1 MFLTISSRSKEE
13 TVLYCNAPVV
23 PPYATIGNLRLSYK
37 PGDRLNV
44 TCDVGGEPV
53 TLECVDGLWTGQ
65 NAVCNSP
72 AQACSPPNIHP
83 ISYVEGVKPR
93 YKNGDQVNITCN
105 DHSDQF
111 VWECQEDGLWRER
124 NIKCAFNVTPV
135 AGDCTNRG
143 YGLASK
149 EALSEKVRGPLPDV
163 PEGFANYVADEQSLY
178 VEPYL
183 KQNGDPSSSYEVYE

>member
-1 MFLTISSRSKEE
+1 MLTHFYQE

-44 TCDVGGEPV
+44 TCDIGGEPV

-65 NAVCNSP
+65 NAMCDSP

-83 ISYVEGVKPR
+83 ISYVEAVKPR

-105 DHSDQF
+105 DNSDQF
-111 VWECQEDGLWRER
+111 VWECHEDGLWRGR

-135 AGDCTNRG
+135 AGQNIGPPVPMIKLPKEVNGREYFIT
-143 YGLASK
+143 GLLVVAIILFVLVLMSL
-149 EALSEKVRGPLPDV
+149 ATFFIFVRR
-163 PEGFANYVADEQSLY
+163 
-178 VEPYL
+178 
-183 KQNGDPSSSYEVYE
+183 